1 MIIFKDILT
10 EDELLSDSFEVS
22 EVEGC
27 LLEVVTKVI
36 QKTEGGEEIAGVD
49 VGGEDAAEIDGAVTI
64 SVNNLVDAM
73 RLQPTSFTK
82 KDYTAFIKGYMKD
95 VKEKLEATASPDEVK
110 AFMKA
115 ASGAV
120 KAILAN
126 FDNYT
131 FYTGEKMDPHGMVA
145 LQFYKEDNVIPYFW
159 FWKHGLVK
167 EKV

>member
-1 MIIFKDILT
+1 MIIYKDLLT
-10 EDELLSDSFEVS
+10 EDELLSDSFDIA

-27 LLEVVTKVI
+27 LLEVQTKVI
-36 QKTEGGEEIAGVD
+36 QKKEGGEEIAGVD
-49 VGGEDAAEIDGAVTI
+49 AGDETELDGAVTV
-64 SVNNLVDAM
+64 SVNNLVEAM

-82 KDYTAFIKGYMKD
+82 KDYTMFIKGYMKD
-95 VKEKLEATASPDEVK
+95 VKEKLEATASPDDVK

-120 KAILAN
+120 KAILGN
-126 FDNYT
+126 FDQYT
-131 FYTGEKMDPHGMVA
+131 FYTGEKMDPKGMVA

-159 FWKHGLVK
+159 FWKHGLTK

>member
-1 MIIFKDILT
+1 MIIYKDLISG
-10 EDELLSDSFEVS
+10 DELCSDSFECS

-49 VGGEDAAEIDGAVTI
+49 NTESAADRDGAQTI

-73 RLQPTSFTK
+73 RLQPTAFGK
-82 KDYTAFIKGYMKD
+82 KDYTLFIKGYMKD
-95 VKEKLEATASPDEVK
+95 VKEKLEKESTPDEVK
-110 AFMKA
+110 AFMKS

-120 KAILAN
+120 KSILAN

-131 FYTGEKMDPHGMVA
+131 FYTGESMDPKGMVA
-145 LQFYKEDNVIPYFW
+145 LQFYKEDQVIPYFW
-159 FWKHGLVK
+159 FWKHGLIK